1 MTSPNKAV
9 ARGRMRRVRRVG
21 HDLEFKT
28 GLRKCRHMGAPGKPE
43 GARRTRSPYADQ
55 LLMKQMIRFYYGVQE
70 GQFKNYYARAE
81 RQKGSTG
88 HNLLKILESRLD
100 NTVYRLGFASTRQ
113 EARQMVS
120 HGHMMV
126 KGRRVTI
133 PSYQL
138 SIGDTISV
146 TEKAKKHLRVLAALQ
161 IAQQRP
167 ELSWLDINLDDMSG
181 VFKAYPEMDELPP
194 EFAVN
199 LVVELYSKC

>member
-1 MTSPNKAV
+1 M
-9 ARGRMRRVRRVG
+9 
-21 HDLEFKT
+21 
-28 GLRKCRHMGAPGKPE
+28 
-43 GARRTRSPYADQ
+43 
-55 LLMKQMIRFYYGVQE
+55 
-70 GQFKNYYARAE
+70 
-81 RQKGSTG
+81 
-88 HNLLKILESRLD
+88 ESRLD

-146 TEKAKKHLRVLAALQ
+146 AEKAKKHLRVLAALQ
-161 IAQQRP
+161 IAQQRS